1 MTPTARAHRHFD
13 RIDDSREISQISAF
27 VIKNNVETNTDLIIR
42 RKKKI
47 MEAALEKFA
56 EASRVLTQELLRRNM
71 DTERKLLELYEEVRA
86 LKDGS
91 PFETPVKRHVSESP
105 PVKAPTT
112 RDKND
117 DRRMRG
123 WKRANRDHD
132 EWLCDDRETQ
142 RARSLSPASELREAK
157 AIVAAGG
164 THPVSTFDD
173 PDFPPPQEV
182 RGEGPP

>member
-1 MTPTARAHRHFD
+1 MFM
-13 RIDDSREISQISAF
+13 
-27 VIKNNVETNTDLIIR
+27 IKNNVGIHTDLIIR
-42 RKKKI
+42 RKKI
-47 MEAALEKFA
+47 MEVALEKFA
-56 EASRVLTQELLRRNM
+56 EASRMLTQELLRRNM

-123 WKRANRDHD
+123 WKRANRDQD

-164 THPVSTFDD
+164 THSVPTFDD
-173 PDFPPPQEV
+173 PDFADTQEL
-182 RGEGPP
+182 REIGLPKPKYSLM